1 MRKIHDL
8 PERTSKPLPERFV
21 SMSNTV
27 ARAAQGLTL
36 VEKRIIALGMAKTDS
51 VPSKDLVLASREGWK
66 IRFSAAEYAETYEV
80 DLDTAYRQM
89 KTAGDQFLKRTV
101 RRFEQNKKGELI
113 EHKSNWLSGTTYHN
127 GQGWVEIRF
136 SYEVAPHLLGLRTQ
150 FISYKLKQTAALRS
164 VYAWRLFECLQSW
177 KAKGI
182 WCPTV
187 EEFSYA
193 MEAPISFQANFGML
207 RRRVIEPAL
216 KELRERN
223 GMEIDLELK
232 KYGRKVTD
240 LVFKFSFP
248 TTTQTELDL

>member
-1 MRKIHDL
+1 MRKIHNL
-8 PERTSKPLPERFV
+8 PERTAKPIAERSV
-21 SMSNTV
+21 SMSNIV
-27 ARAAQGLTL
+27 ARAAQGFTL
-36 VEKRIIALGMAKTDS
+36 VEKRVIALGMAKTDS
-51 VPSKDLVLASREGWK
+51 VPAKDLVLASHEGWRVK
-66 IRFSAAEYAETYEV
+66 FSAAEYAEAYEV
-80 DLDTAYRQM
+80 SLDTAYQQM
-89 KTAGDQFLKRTV
+89 KSAGEQFLSRTV
-101 RRFEQNKKGELI
+101 RRVEKNNKGQLI
-113 EHKSNWLSGTTYHN
+113 EHASNWLSGTTYHH

-182 WCPTV
+182 WSPTV
-187 EEFSYA
+187 EAFANA
-193 MEAPISFQANFGML
+193 MDAPASLRADFGQM
-207 RRRVIEPAL
+207 RRRVIEPAI

>member
-1 MRKIHDL
+1 MRKIHNL
-8 PERTSKPLPERFV
+8 PERTAKPIAERSV
-21 SMSNTV
+21 SMSNIV
-27 ARAAQGLTL
+27 ARAAQGFTL
-36 VEKRIIALGMAKTDS
+36 VEKRVIALGMAKTDS
-51 VPSKDLVLASREGWK
+51 VPAKDLVLASHEGWRVK
-66 IRFSAAEYAETYEV
+66 FSAAEYAEAYEV
-80 DLDTAYRQM
+80 SLDTAYQQM
-89 KTAGDQFLKRTV
+89 KSAGEQFLSRTV
-101 RRFEQNKKGELI
+101 RRVEKNNKGQLI
-113 EHKSNWLSGTTYHN
+113 EHASNWLSGTTYHH

-177 KAKGI
+177 KTKGT
-182 WCPTV
+182 WSPTV
-187 EEFSYA
+187 EAFAYA
-193 MEAPISFQANFGML
+193 MEAPKTCLENFGQMNL
-207 RRRVIEPAL
+207 RVIQPAI